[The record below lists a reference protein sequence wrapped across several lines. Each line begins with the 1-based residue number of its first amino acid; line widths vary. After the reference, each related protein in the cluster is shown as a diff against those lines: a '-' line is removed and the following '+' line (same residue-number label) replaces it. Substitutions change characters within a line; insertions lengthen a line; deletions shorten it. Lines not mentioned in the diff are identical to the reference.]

1 MSSDPSQT
9 EQSLRDARVLVVDDE
24 ASARELNAFVLE
36 QSGAHVRTA
45 MSTAEALHWLEHESF
60 DVLVA
65 DLAMPVE
72 DGFALIEAVRSNR
85 NSSHYKIA
93 AVAVSGLTAR
103 ADRDRAI
110 KSGFNWYLGK
120 PIEPYRLVALVATAL
135 QSARGNAEDP

>member
-1 MSSDPSQT
+1 MSSDPSQA
-9 EQSLRDARVLVVDDE
+9 ERSLRDARVLVVDDE

-72 DGFALIEAVRSNR
+72 DGFALIETVRSNR
-85 NSSHYKIA
+85 NSPHCKIA
-93 AVAVSGLTAR
+93 AVAVSALTTTG
-103 ADRDRAI
+103 DRDRAI

-135 QSARGNAEDP
+135 QSARAHADDP

>member
-1 MSSDPSQT
+1 MSSHPSQA

-36 QSGAHVRTA
+36 QSGAYVRTA

-72 DGFALIEAVRSNR
+72 DGFALIEAVRSNP
-85 NSSHYKIA
+85 NSPHHKIA

-103 ADRDRAI
+103 ADRDR
-110 KSGFNWYLGK
+110 
-120 PIEPYRLVALVATAL
+120 PH
-135 QSARGNAEDP
+135 